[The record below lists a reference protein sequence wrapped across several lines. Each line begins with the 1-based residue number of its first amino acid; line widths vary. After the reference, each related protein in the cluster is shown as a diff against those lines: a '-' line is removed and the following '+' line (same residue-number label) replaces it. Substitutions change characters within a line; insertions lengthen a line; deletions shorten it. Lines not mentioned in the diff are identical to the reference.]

1 MPMNLL
7 MILDPMSMQS
17 MNATISSEDCSLSTM
32 KCDSGR
38 VAMISKNFRLSF
50 SNRVVAFW

>member
-7 MILDPMSMQS
+7 LTLDPRSKQS
-17 MNATISSEDCSLSTM
+17 MNATISSEERSLSKM
-32 KCDSGR
+32 KCDSCR
-38 VAMISKNFRLSF
+38 VATISKNFRLSF